1 LIDER
6 RKVNINVQ
14 IQLGVNEYAA
24 DLAGNSTE
32 LAQKILTAVGG
43 DEEKDMVSVQISD
56 SGQAGSMPGMPAPE
70 AKGK

>member
-1 LIDER
+1 MAIRPVTLRLLELPLLDER

-43 DEEKDMVSVQISD
+43 DEEKDMTTQRIRVRS
-56 SGQAGSMPGMPAPE
+56 AR
-70 AKGK
+70 

>member
-1 LIDER
+1 
-6 RKVNINVQ
+6 VNINVQ

-43 DEEKDMVSVQISD
+43 DEEKDMVSVQIND
-56 SGQAGSMPGMPAPE
+56 SGQAGSMPGMPMPE